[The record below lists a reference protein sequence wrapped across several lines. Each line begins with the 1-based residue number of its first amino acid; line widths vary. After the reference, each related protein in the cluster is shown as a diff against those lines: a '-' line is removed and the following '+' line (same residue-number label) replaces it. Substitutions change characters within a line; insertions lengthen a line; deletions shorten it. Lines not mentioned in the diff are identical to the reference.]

1 MKRRLIS
8 MVTAAS
14 VVALMGA
21 CLLTGRKNGT
31 YVALIHTSAVA
42 KVGDRLLVLLDLHR
56 LFQGEGI
63 DTESIAA

>member
-1 MKRRLIS
+1 
-8 MVTAAS
+8 VEE
-14 VVALMGA
+14 V
-21 CLLTGRKNGT
+21 LTVEQEQLEEAPSQNDG
-31 YVALIHTSAVA
+31 YISAVA